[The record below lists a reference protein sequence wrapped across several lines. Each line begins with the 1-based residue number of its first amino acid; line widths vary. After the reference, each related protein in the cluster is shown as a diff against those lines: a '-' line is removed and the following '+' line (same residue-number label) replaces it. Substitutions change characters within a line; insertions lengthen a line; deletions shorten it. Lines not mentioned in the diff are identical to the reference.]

1 MIIQNVHDKFF
12 KEAFSRID
20 VATNFL
26 EEMVNNEFVQKL
38 HLNTLK
44 LENGSF
50 IDEQLEESF
59 ADILYTCQYGKEAK
73 TVKIAL
79 LYEHK
84 SYREEY
90 PHWQLVKYMV
100 NVWQSGLKQKKVKPI
115 PIIPIVIYHGKVAW
129 KYQSMREYFEDLEED
144 FFKYI
149 PDFEYHLVDLSTFSN
164 QKITNFRNKFL
175 AISALLFK
183 HSRFKKYIQKI
194 ENEFIELMKLI
205 DNQEGNVFTKA
216 IVLYIQNT
224 EQLTITKLFTI
235 FSKVSINI
243 KNTVMTTAEQ
253 LINQGINQGVQI
265 NKVNTVKKGYLNG
278 ISSSMLANISDLS
291 IEQVE
296 EIIAKVKLS
305 LL

>member
-38 HLNTLK
+38 HLNTLR

-84 SYREEY
+84 SYKEEY

-278 ISSSMLANISDLS
+278 ISSTMLANISDLS

-296 EIIAKVKLS
+296 EIIAKVKLG